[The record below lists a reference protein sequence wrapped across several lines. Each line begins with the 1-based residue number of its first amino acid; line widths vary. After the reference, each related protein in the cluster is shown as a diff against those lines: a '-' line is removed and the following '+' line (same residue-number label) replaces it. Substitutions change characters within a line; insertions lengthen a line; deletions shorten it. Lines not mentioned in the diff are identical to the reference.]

1 MARSPC
7 DFLIP
12 PYFSKVL
19 VVTLDGASEQ
29 RAHLEVQQRGDVI
42 YLVWRLIQLELW
54 VAEVCPWQ
62 YAQVPPLQQKLDYF
76 SLTLSECHV
85 EQRPF
90 PHIVKLWLIVT
101 QVEILVSLLERIHR
115 YFSVDDEVYVVAFV
129 LLHNRLYG
137 HHIII
142 S

>member
-19 VVTLDGASEQ
+19 VVALDGASEQ

-90 PHIVKLWLIVT
+90 PHIVKPWLIVT
-101 QVEILVSLLERIHR
+101 QVEILISLLKLVHN
-115 YFSVDDEVYVVAFV
+115 YFSVNDEVYVVVFI
-129 LLHNRLYG
+129 LLHDRLNG
-137 HHIII
+137 CN
-142 S
+142 